1 MPTSKH
7 FWIVAM
13 LSASF
18 VSSVVTP
25 AIGQQPSA
33 TAETISPLL
42 PSGRRAY
49 CNSSRLIVQPRR
61 TPKHKDNKSNSLGLV
76 FFVSFVVNSSFQ
88 KRGSLEQSNNSP
100 QGTHRG

>member
-25 AIGQQPSA
+25 AIGRLDQEGVKKRA
-33 TAETISPLL
+33 RDLL
-42 PSGRRAY
+42 PGV
-49 CNSSRLIVQPRR
+49 ID
-61 TPKHKDNKSNSLGLV
+61 HLV
-76 FFVSFVVNSSFQ
+76 SKQ
-88 KRGSLEQSNNSP
+88 
-100 QGTHRG
+100 